1 MLLSKFKKTD
11 THIFMNEISENSN
24 LNFLKNDNDS
34 VLLRWINYYK
44 SFDSNFSLNKFEKM
58 DNHPIQYIDGN
69 VLGVFDE
76 KFDDIYMNFLIY
88 SPNKEMYIDFD
99 SYAWFVYEDDDKSEI
114 FFDIDQEINLVNISK
129 KTVTRIAFRGVSDW
143 VEDAYWI
150 NDNTVVL
157 LENSSENKP
166 TVSIFNLEDSEV
178 TIFIYQN
185 TITQATSYSMQR
197 MEFLLNKE

>member
-44 SFDSNFSLNKFEKM
+44 YFDSNFSLNKFEKM

-129 KTVTRIAFRGVSDW
+129 KTVTRIAFRGGSDW

-185 TITQATSYSMQR
+185 TIIQATSYSMQR